1 MSALAH
7 YLEEEGIATVAISLI
22 RPQTEKTK
30 PPRALWVPFEL
41 GRPLGPPSNP
51 AFQKRVIRT
60 ALRLLEREEGPGTID
75 NFPDDDP
82 RSVPDAAWR
91 PPITSSF
98 LSEEPNAA
106 LARWLRE
113 EIRLLAQAHQQ
124 WKARHNRTTVG
135 LARVSIEECADFV
148 GGWMTGAVT
157 PSPWSDLSGSM
168 MLRFCVDDL
177 KAYCLEAGAAG
188 DGQPSGKQLREWFWN
203 GTATG
208 SAIRAL
214 RKVLQASDDE
224 RLSRIV
230 STFLVPAAQI
240 RPGE

>member
-22 RPQTEKTK
+22 RPQTDKTK

-148 GGWMTGAVT
+148 GGMDDRCRDAK
-157 PSPWSDLSGSM
+157 SM
-168 MLRFCVDDL
+168 ERSVGVDD
-177 KAYCLEAGAAG
+177 AAFLCG
-188 DGQPSGKQLREWFWN
+188 RSEGILPGGWCGWRW
-203 GTATG
+203 A
-208 SAIRAL
+208 AIRKTAQ
-214 RKVLQASDDE
+214 RVVLERHSDWE
-224 RLSRIV
+224 RNPG
-230 STFLVPAAQI
+230 FEKGPA
-240 RPGE
+240 GK